1 MLWGLF
7 YFHPHFILILLSVDS
22 VCMMSVQCPPLC
34 EQSHR
39 VRCPIDGGHW
49 SIEVNLHPALQ
60 PLDKEVQEAGEAV
73 LQHGVI
79 VLPLPVVVHVIREGL
94 H

>member
-1 MLWGLF
+1 MLSAK
-7 YFHPHFILILLSVDS
+7 Y
-22 VCMMSVQCPPLC
+22 PPLC
-34 EQSHR
+34 DQSHR
-39 VRCPIDGGHW
+39 VFCPIDRGYRN
-49 SIEVNLHPALQ
+49 IEMNLHPALQ